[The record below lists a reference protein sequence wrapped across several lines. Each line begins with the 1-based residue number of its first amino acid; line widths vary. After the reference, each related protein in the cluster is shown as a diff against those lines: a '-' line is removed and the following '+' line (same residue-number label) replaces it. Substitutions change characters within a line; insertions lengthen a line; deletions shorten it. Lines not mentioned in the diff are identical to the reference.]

1 MIHLQHREFREIIM
15 GNDFEKS
22 GDEIMTLVETNQHL
36 LRALGVSHPSLDR
49 ICSVVNEVGC
59 GNAATKLT
67 GAGGGGCAM
76 TLLCPDADPNLSS
89 NIQAALKKASKQS
102 PWNFSCLTSTVGGD
116 GVLWTDPESFDE
128 TVASCTKQN
137 MMGATSDEQESKDD
151 KSYELPLAVAVCSAA
166 AVAILATR
174 VISR

>member
-1 MIHLQHREFREIIM
+1 MD
-15 GNDFEKS
+15 NDFEKR

-36 LRALGVSHPSLDR
+36 LCALGVSHPSLDR
-49 ICSVVNEVGC
+49 ICSVVNEVSC

-76 TLLCPDADPNLSS
+76 TLLRPDADPNLSS
-89 NIQAALKKASKQS
+89 DIQRALTKASKRS

-128 TVASCTKQN
+128 TVASSTNQS
-137 MMGATSDEQESKDD
+137 MLSDAASDEESSKE
-151 KSYELPLAVAVCSAA
+151 KSYELPLAVAVAA

-174 VISR
+174 LISR